1 MFDIGFSEIVVI
13 AVVALIVLGPERL
26 PKAAR
31 FAGLWVRRARAQWY
45 SVKSEFE
52 REMAAE
58 DLKRS
63 LDEAK
68 QTLRDVETK
77 IRAAS
82 EDAQREVEGMR
93 RDTVA
98 AVQPAIEAVRQL
110 ESPDTAAQG
119 TAASDGDGD
128 VTATPV
134 TGAPALDA
142 PAAATPALGTPVL
155 GMPDPEAPGETLPA
169 SPAPQAAPL
178 SVDDFA
184 GTPRP

>member
-63 LDEAK
+63 LDEAR
-68 QTLRDVETK
+68 QTLRDVESQ
-77 IRAAS
+77 IRNAS

-93 RDTVA
+93 RETVA

-110 ESPDTAAQG
+110 
-119 TAASDGDGD
+119 
-128 VTATPV
+128 
-134 TGAPALDA
+134 GAPDSAGSVNTAPDAADDQASAALP
-142 PAAATPALGTPVL
+142 PAQPEADAATPRI
-155 GMPDPEAPGETLPA
+155 PDPEAPGEYLPVA
-169 SPAPQAAPL
+169 QAKPAPPL

>member
-98 AVQPAIEAVRQL
+98 AVQPAIETVRQL
-110 ESPDTAAQG
+110 ESPDTAMQG
-119 TAASDGDGD
+119 SAASDAG
-128 VTATPV
+128 TPAV
-134 TGAPALDA
+134 GAPAG
-142 PAAATPALGTPVL
+142 ATPALG
-155 GMPDPEAPGETLPA
+155 MPESEARGETEPT
-169 SPAPQAAPL
+169 PPTPQTAPL

>member
-68 QTLRDVETK
+68 QTLHDVETK

-93 RDTVA
+93 RDTLA

-119 TAASDGDGD
+119 SAASDGD
-128 VTATPV
+128 V
-134 TGAPALDA
+134 PAMA
-142 PAAATPALGTPVL
+142 AAGTPAAGTPALATSPL
-155 GMPDPEAPGETLPA
+155 GMPDPEASGETPPA
-169 SPAPQAAPL
+169 TPAPQTAPL

>member
-63 LDEAK
+63 LDEAR
-68 QTLRDVETK
+68 QTLRDVESQ
-77 IRAAS
+77 IRNAS

-93 RDTVA
+93 RETVA
-98 AVQPAIEAVRQL
+98 AVQPAIDAVRQL
-110 ESPDTAAQG
+110 
-119 TAASDGDGD
+119 
-128 VTATPV
+128 
-134 TGAPALDA
+134 GAPDSAGSGSAAPDAAGDQAFAALPPTQPEAGAD
-142 PAAATPALGTPVL
+142 AATLRI
-155 GMPDPEAPGETLPA
+155 PDPEAPGEYLPVA
-169 SPAPQAAPL
+169 QAKPAPPL

>member
-68 QTLRDVETK
+68 QTLHDVETK

-93 RDTVA
+93 RDTLA

-110 ESPDTAAQG
+110 ESPDTAAQCS
-119 TAASDGDGD
+119 AASDGDGE
-128 VTATPV
+128 VPATAVAGT
-134 TGAPALDA
+134 
-142 PAAATPALGTPVL
+142 PAAGTPALATSAL
-155 GMPDPEAPGETLPA
+155 GMPDPEASGETPPA
-169 SPAPQAAPL
+169 TPSPQAAPL